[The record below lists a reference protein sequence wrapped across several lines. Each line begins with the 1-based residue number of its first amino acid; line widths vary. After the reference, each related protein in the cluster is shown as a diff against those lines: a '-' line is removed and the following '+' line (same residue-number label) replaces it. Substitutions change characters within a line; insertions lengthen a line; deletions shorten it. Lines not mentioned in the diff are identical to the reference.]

1 MPPEGPPGTDAFRE
15 RIWRSL
21 QAAQKEGSGQGAA
34 RFLIVSILK
43 SRIPRTLISPRDPVS
58 YLRRAAW
65 SAILR
70 PGRPPEPAASHKRQ
84 DPGEGGDALRRPW
97 CHSAVQIKEIRED
110 PGIPSSDLLPKLP
123 ELRPA
128 GGAMLHFAFRSSV
141 SRYPPDVLSALA
153 LLHPAQDLGARSR
166 IPFLLLRQ
174 VRDVQQ
180 IPGFR
185 RRRTPFPA
193 GKVSLIE
200 GSHRL
205 LHLRYFL
212 RRPKGQRLPRSCHL
226 RSCNSQQKAL
236 SRTAFA
242 MERSGRYSG
251 ISIAWVA

>member
-15 RIWRSL
+15 KIWCSL
-21 QAAQKEGSGQGAA
+21 QAAQKEGSGQEAA

-43 SRIPRTLISPRDPVS
+43 SRIPRALISPRDPVS

-110 PGIPSSDLLPKLP
+110 PGIPSS
-123 ELRPA
+123 
-128 GGAMLHFAFRSSV
+128 FRSSV

-174 VRDVQQ
+174 VRDVRQ
-180 IPGFR
+180 IPGFA
-185 RRRTPFPA
+185 PPVLSA
-193 GKVSLIE
+193 
-200 GSHRL
+200 
-205 LHLRYFL
+205 
-212 RRPKGQRLPRSCHL
+212 
-226 RSCNSQQKAL
+226 SCNSQQKAL

>member
-15 RIWRSL
+15 KIWCSL
-21 QAAQKEGSGQGAA
+21 QAAQKEGSGQEAA

-43 SRIPRTLISPRDPVS
+43 SRIPRALISPRDPVS

-84 DPGEGGDALRRPW
+84 DPGEGGDAL
-97 CHSAVQIKEIRED
+97 
-110 PGIPSSDLLPKLP
+110 
-123 ELRPA
+123 
-128 GGAMLHFAFRSSV
+128 

>member
-15 RIWRSL
+15 KIWCSL
-21 QAAQKEGSGQGAA
+21 QAAQKEGSGQEAA

-43 SRIPRTLISPRDPVS
+43 SRIPRALISPRDPVS

-123 ELRPA
+123 EFRPA

-141 SRYPPDVLSALA
+141 SRYPPGCAV
-153 LLHPAQDLGARSR
+153 
-166 IPFLLLRQ
+166 
-174 VRDVQQ
+174 
-180 IPGFR
+180 
-185 RRRTPFPA
+185 
-193 GKVSLIE
+193 
-200 GSHRL
+200 
-205 LHLRYFL
+205 
-212 RRPKGQRLPRSCHL
+212 RSCAPASGAGS
-226 RSCNSQQKAL
+226 RSPIPDPVS
-236 SRTAFA
+236 SPS
-242 MERSGRYSG
+242 SGT
-251 ISIAWVA
+251 

>member
-1 MPPEGPPGTDAFRE
+1 MVQPA
-15 RIWRSL
+15 
-21 QAAQKEGSGQGAA
+21 GSAKRRKRTGAA

-141 SRYPPDVLSALA
+141 SRYPPGCAD
-153 LLHPAQDLGARSR
+153 
-166 IPFLLLRQ
+166 
-174 VRDVQQ
+174 
-180 IPGFR
+180 
-185 RRRTPFPA
+185 
-193 GKVSLIE
+193 
-200 GSHRL
+200 
-205 LHLRYFL
+205 
-212 RRPKGQRLPRSCHL
+212 RSCAPASGAGS
-226 RSCNSQQKAL
+226 RSPIPDPVS
-236 SRTAFA
+236 SPP
-242 MERSGRYSG
+242 SGT
-251 ISIAWVA
+251 